1 MTRSRR
7 KSDHSPARLPER
19 PWRVPVALS
28 EVPDDGRHIDL
39 VADRQ
44 VRAAVA
50 ELAAL
55 AALPRLEA
63 GFDLTLHGRNGL
75 HVVGRV
81 SATVGQICVVTLE
94 PVPQEIDTE
103 FRRLFAH
110 EAEEPGD
117 ELEIDP
123 LADLPEPLEGSLLDV
138 GELVTEE
145 LALALDPYPRA
156 AGVPE
161 VAVGDDEDGP
171 SGPFAALARLR
182 PS

>member
-1 MTRSRR
+1 MSAPNEFSRTF
-7 KSDHSPARLPER
+7 HVVPLPE
-19 PWRVPVALS
+19 AGL
-28 EVPDDGRHIDL
+28 DFDL
-39 VADRQ
+39 VASPAERAALARRLDLLALDRLEADGRIDPDSSTGGI
-44 VRAAVA
+44 VVSGTLRAAVTQ
-50 ELAAL
+50 
-55 AALPRLEA
+55 R
-63 GFDLTLHGRNGL
+63 
-75 HVVGRV
+75 
-81 SATVGQICVVTLE
+81 CVVTLE